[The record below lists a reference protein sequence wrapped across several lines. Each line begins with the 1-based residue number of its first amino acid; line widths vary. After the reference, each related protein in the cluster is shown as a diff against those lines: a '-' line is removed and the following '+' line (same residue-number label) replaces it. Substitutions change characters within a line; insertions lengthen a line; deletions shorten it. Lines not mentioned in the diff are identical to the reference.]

1 MISIDLM
8 VHTSSSSQRTSEA
21 KGVRDKS
28 RSWIS
33 IFSNPIRRKLC
44 RMWTEASVETK
55 HFAIAKDGSSVGQWF
70 TWNFQASAQ
79 DSLLKKKAWQFLKA
93 ISFTSSHCADYGMCQ
108 YIWHIILYMIYNNKR
123 NQCQKKKGKRTF
135 RDHWQSKLDYN
146 GVGISGAGLRL
157 VDSGAPNDCK
167 IFVRRSKYCLE
178 LSINWGRLKISRYPF
193 HLCTS
198 FDASLITIIII
209 IIIIIIIP
217 LFTISSIYST
227 TVSGAEQ
234 MPETNNSNWT

>member
-1 MISIDLM
+1 MACTQIFVLAENKRGKRS
-8 VHTSSSSQRTSEA
+8 
-21 KGVRDKS
+21 DKS
-28 RSWIS
+28 RSWIF

-55 HFAIAKDGSSVGQWF
+55 QFAIATDGSSVGQWYLKLP
-70 TWNFQASAQ
+70 
-79 DSLLKKKAWQFLKA
+79 SLSSRLFVEEKGLAVKA
-93 ISFTSSHCADYGMCQ
+93 IPFTSNHYADYGMCQ

-146 GVGISGAGLRL
+146 GVGISGPGLRL

-178 LSINWGRLKISRYPF
+178 FSINWGRLKISRYPF

-198 FDASLITIIII
+198 FDASLITIIIIVI

>member
-1 MISIDLM
+1 MRGK
-8 VHTSSSSQRTSEA
+8 TS
-21 KGVRDKS
+21 DKS

-55 HFAIAKDGSSVGQWF
+55 HFAIATDGSSVGQWYL
-70 TWNFQASAQ
+70 
-79 DSLLKKKAWQFLKA
+79 DLPSLSSRLFVEEKGMAVKA
-93 ISFTSSHCADYGMCQ
+93 ISFTSNHCADYGMCQ

-178 LSINWGRLKISRYPF
+178 FSINWGRLKISRYPF
-193 HLCTS
+193 HLSTS
-198 FDASLITIIII
+198 FDASLIT

>member
-55 HFAIAKDGSSVGQWF
+55 HFAIATDGSSVGQWF

-123 NQCQKKKGKRTF
+123 NQCQKEKREKDIQRSLAIKTRLQWGWYF
-135 RDHWQSKLDYN
+135 WCWTSTRR
-146 GVGISGAGLRL
+146 LR
-157 VDSGAPNDCK
+157 GTQ
-167 IFVRRSKYCLE
+167 
-178 LSINWGRLKISRYPF
+178 RL
-193 HLCTS
+193 
-198 FDASLITIIII
+198 
-209 IIIIIIIP
+209 
-217 LFTISSIYST
+217 
-227 TVSGAEQ
+227 
-234 MPETNNSNWT
+234 

>member
-21 KGVRDKS
+21 KGVRDTS

-55 HFAIAKDGSSVGQWF
+55 HFPIATDGSSVGQWF

-135 RDHWQSKLDYN
+135 RDHWQSNSITMGLVFLVLDF
-146 GVGISGAGLRL
+146 
-157 VDSGAPNDCK
+157 DSSTQGHP
-167 IFVRRSKYCLE
+167 
-178 LSINWGRLKISRYPF
+178 
-193 HLCTS
+193 
-198 FDASLITIIII
+198 
-209 IIIIIIIP
+209 
-217 LFTISSIYST
+217 T
-227 TVSGAEQ
+227 TVKYLFGEA
-234 MPETNNSNWT
+234 NIA

>member
-1 MISIDLM
+1 
-8 VHTSSSSQRTSEA
+8 
-21 KGVRDKS
+21 
-28 RSWIS
+28 
-33 IFSNPIRRKLC
+33 
-44 RMWTEASVETK
+44 MWTEASVETK
-55 HFAIAKDGSSVGQWF
+55 HFAIATDGSSVGQWYL
-70 TWNFQASAQ
+70 
-79 DSLLKKKAWQFLKA
+79 DLPSLSSRLFVEEKGMAVKA
-93 ISFTSSHCADYGMCQ
+93 ISFTSNHCADYGMCQ

-123 NQCQKKKGKRTF
+123 NQCQKKKGKGTF
-135 RDHWQSKLDYN
+135 RDHWQSTLDYN

-178 LSINWGRLKISRYPF
+178 FSINWGRLKISRYPF
-193 HLCTS
+193 HLSTS
-198 FDASLITIIII
+198 FDASLITII

>member
-1 MISIDLM
+1 
-8 VHTSSSSQRTSEA
+8 
-21 KGVRDKS
+21 
-28 RSWIS
+28 
-33 IFSNPIRRKLC
+33 
-44 RMWTEASVETK
+44 MWTEASVETK
-55 HFAIAKDGSSVGQWF
+55 HFAIATDGSSVGQWYLKLP
-70 TWNFQASAQ
+70 
-79 DSLLKKKAWQFLKA
+79 SLSSRLFVEEKGLAVKA
-93 ISFTSSHCADYGMCQ
+93 IPFTSNHCADYGMCQ

-178 LSINWGRLKISRYPF
+178 FSINWGRLKISRYPF
-193 HLCTS
+193 HLSTS

-209 IIIIIIIP
+209 IIIRYLQLAVFIAPLLVGPSKCLKQIIQIELNKVKNPNWPEENQLAIYKHGLMNP
-217 LFTISSIYST
+217 HNFLKINFHISLPKLGYFL
-227 TVSGAEQ
+227 
-234 MPETNNSNWT
+234 

>member
-55 HFAIAKDGSSVGQWF
+55 QFAIATDGSSVGQWYLKLP
-70 TWNFQASAQ
+70 
-79 DSLLKKKAWQFLKA
+79 SLSSRLFVEEKGLAVKA
-93 ISFTSSHCADYGMCQ
+93 IPFTSNHYADYGMCQ

-146 GVGISGAGLRL
+146 GVAISGAGLRL

-178 LSINWGRLKISRYPF
+178 FSINWGRLKISRYPF

-209 IIIIIIIP
+209 VI
-217 LFTISSIYST
+217 LISSFLEIDFAINISDN
-227 TVSGAEQ
+227 SNNNNNNNN
-234 MPETNNSNWT
+234 NNSVIYN